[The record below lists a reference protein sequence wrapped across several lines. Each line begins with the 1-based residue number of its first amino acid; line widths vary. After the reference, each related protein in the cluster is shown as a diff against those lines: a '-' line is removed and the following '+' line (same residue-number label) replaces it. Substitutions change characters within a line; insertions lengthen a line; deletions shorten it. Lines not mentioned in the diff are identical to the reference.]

1 MYNKIR
7 PCFVYII
14 LLCVCYNPVSLF
26 SQDAEYNQLT
36 YDYAITDSVLN
47 SKVELIVQKYA
58 DDSLFVIN
66 FIKAHELWLD
76 LRDAELKTRFPEYK
90 DLEYG
95 SIHSYCTLDLMLK
108 LTRQRIKHI
117 QIWIDGY
124 EEGDACNGSIK

>member
-1 MYNKIR
+1 MQNKVYSKLLHVIVLFV
-7 PCFVYII
+7 CF
-14 LLCVCYNPVSLF
+14 NPVSIL
-26 SQDAEYNQLT
+26 SQDTEYNQLT
-36 YDYAITDSVLN
+36 YDYAKADSLLN
-47 SKVELIVQKYA
+47 NNVELIVQKYA

-76 LRDAELKTRFPEYK
+76 LRDAELQTRFPEYK

-95 SIHSYCTLDLMLK
+95 SIHSYCILDLMLK